1 MSNNLRR
8 YQWQIGEIVFG
19 PNTQYE
25 VLGTN
30 IAGYTVN
37 AKDSQI
43 PNSDTT
49 TMSKDTRSAQPITLT
64 IGVRDNAPM
73 PNMPNNLP
81 ADLVDK
87 ASKLLGALQN
97 EWFAD
102 DIKQQWG
109 QYKALYYRDGYGLT
123 KIIWGRPGKF
133 QYTPK
138 TKTSQFRKVTAE
150 FRRMDALCYE
160 ETETVV
166 NDLVEGADPVDYTI
180 GGEQNAWFRVLFYGP
195 MSGPVAVLGN
205 SEIQLDMDIAA
216 DKVVEV
222 SSYPWSRRVIDS
234 DGVAWRNKLIGATKY
249 LDQLILP
256 MNTPIP
262 MSWSA
267 AGTNADSKCLVAWH
281 NTFNTI

>member
-8 YQWQIGEIVFG
+8 FQWQIGEIVIG

-25 VLGTN
+25 ILGTN
-30 IAGYTVN
+30 IGGYTVN

-49 TMSKDTRSAQPITLT
+49 TMSKDTRSAQPITFT

-73 PNMPNNLP
+73 RNMPNSLP

-87 ASKLLGALQN
+87 ASKLLGALQD

-109 QYKALYYRDGYGLT
+109 QYKPFYYCDGYGLT
-123 KIIWGRPGKF
+123 KVVWGRPGKF
-133 QYTPK
+133 QYSPK

-150 FRRMDALCYE
+150 FRRMDTLCYQ
-160 ETETVV
+160 ETETFVE
-166 NDLVEGADPVDYTI
+166 LAEGADPVVYTI

-195 MSGPVAVLGN
+195 MSNPVAVLGN
-205 SEIQLDMDIAA
+205 SEIQLGMDIAA
-216 DKVVEV
+216 GVVVEV

-234 DGVAWRNKLIGATKY
+234 NNVAWRNKLIGATKY

-256 MNTPIP
+256 KKTPIP

-267 AGTNADSKCLVAWH
+267 AGTNADSRCLVLWH